1 MSGKGQTSKTGEQ
14 GGVLDSVKEA
24 GKTIS
29 NEISKTTGGSQVL
42 DTAQFAAAQ
51 MHRKQDLAGCNDNIQ
66 VGDVVQEKESGGA
79 KKVAKE

>member
-1 MSGKGQTSKTGEQ
+1 MSGKGQTSKNCEQ

-29 NEISKTTGGSQVL
+29 NEVSKTTGGS
-42 DTAQFAAAQ
+42 
-51 MHRKQDLAGCNDNIQ
+51 Q